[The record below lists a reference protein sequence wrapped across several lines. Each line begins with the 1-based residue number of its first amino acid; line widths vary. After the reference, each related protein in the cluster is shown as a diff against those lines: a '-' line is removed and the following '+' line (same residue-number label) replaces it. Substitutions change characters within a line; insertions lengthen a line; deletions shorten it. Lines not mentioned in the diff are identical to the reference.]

1 MTHLNSELI
10 DRFYLAILAL
20 KTPEE
25 CAVFFEG
32 LRTVTEIQNMAQR
45 PEVAQLPADCRNY
58 QEITNGAGVSA
69 ATISRVNR
77 CLRYGSGGYRLALAR
92 LGREKR

>member
-1 MTHLNSELI
+1 M
-10 DRFYLAILAL
+10 RR
-20 KTPEE
+20 
-25 CAVFFEG
+25 VFRG

-45 PEVAQLPADCRNY
+45 PEVAQLPADGRNY

-77 CLRYGSGGYRLALAR
+77 SLQYGTGGYEIVFGRLKEQAEKAPQGYRLALAR

>member
-32 LRTVTEIQNMAQR
+32 LRTVTEIQN
-45 PEVAQLPADCRNY
+45 LSL
-58 QEITNGAGVSA
+58 IH
-69 ATISRVNR
+69 I
-77 CLRYGSGGYRLALAR
+77 
-92 LGREKR
+92 